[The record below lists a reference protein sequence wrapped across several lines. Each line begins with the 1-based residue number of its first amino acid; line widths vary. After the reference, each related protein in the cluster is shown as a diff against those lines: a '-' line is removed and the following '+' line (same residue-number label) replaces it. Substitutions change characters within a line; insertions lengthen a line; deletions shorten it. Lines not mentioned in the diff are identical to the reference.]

1 MQNSFERRI
10 FILFLFFYSS
20 DPRFPSDHRVTLSF
34 SDSSPND
41 NRGYNLKSPLVTI
54 EPMNAI
60 AKYDSLENF
69 NDGKLR

>member
-1 MQNSFERRI
+1 MVKFTRKNKIIFSSFA
-10 FILFLFFYSS
+10 IL
-20 DPRFPSDHRVTLSF
+20 DPRFPSDHRVTLNF
-34 SDSSPND
+34 GNNSPNE

-69 NDGKLR
+69 NDGKSI